1 MSTPLSL
8 SDDAIE
14 VLHQLAAPIAWGRRQ
29 EFLDQVAAALA
40 TCPQSGPGAVHR
52 TAREIQR
59 NFTLSA
65 QRETVVAA
73 APRYLAAR
81 SSAQV

>member
-1 MSTPLSL
+1 MTPLAL
-8 SDDAIE
+8 SDEEMD

-40 TCPQSGPGAVHR
+40 ACPHSGPGAVHR

-59 NFTLSA
+59 SFTLGA
-65 QRETVVAA
+65 QRETSLAA
-73 APRYLAAR
+73 APRHLAAR
-81 SSAQV
+81 AAVQV